1 MDSRSSPQRTLLI
14 VTGGIAAY
22 KAAELVRELRR
33 RGCAVQVAM
42 TAAAQRFV
50 APLTLQALSGHRVRT
65 ELFDAEAEA
74 AMGHIE
80 LARWPDRV
88 VVAPAS
94 ADFLARLAA
103 GLADDLPATLCLA
116 TRAPLLVAPAM
127 NNAMWEAAATQEAVA
142 ALRRRGVRV
151 VGPEVGEQACGEVG
165 PGRMSEPAAI
175 AAALLEGGGGGPAG
189 GALAGRRVL
198 VTAGATREPLDPV
211 RYLGNRSSGRMGFAL
226 AAAARE
232 AGAEVVLVT
241 GPAAL
246 ATPPG
251 VARIDVERA
260 EQMHEAV
267 MARVEGTDLFI
278 GAAAV
283 ADYRPAEEAPE
294 KIKKGSGPLTLAL
307 EPTPDILRAVAARRP
322 RPFVVGFAAETTDLL
337 EHARAKLR
345 DKGLDLVAA
354 NRVGPGCGLEVER
367 NSLEILAAE
376 GEPVSLPEQ
385 PKEELARAL
394 IALVAERLEAG
405 GCA

>member
-1 MDSRSSPQRTLLI
+1 MDSRSSPQRILLI

-50 APLTLQALSGHRVRT
+50 APLSLQALSGHRVRT

-127 NNAMWEAAATQEAVA
+127 NNAMWEAAPTQEAMA
-142 ALRRRGVRV
+142 ALRRRGVQV

-175 AAALLEGGGGGPAG
+175 AAALLE
-189 GALAGRRVL
+189 
-198 VTAGATREPLDPV
+198 
-211 RYLGNRSSGRMGFAL
+211 
-226 AAAARE
+226 
-232 AGAEVVLVT
+232 
-241 GPAAL
+241 
-246 ATPPG
+246 
-251 VARIDVERA
+251 
-260 EQMHEAV
+260 
-267 MARVEGTDLFI
+267 
-278 GAAAV
+278 
-283 ADYRPAEEAPE
+283 
-294 KIKKGSGPLTLAL
+294 
-307 EPTPDILRAVAARRP
+307 
-322 RPFVVGFAAETTDLL
+322 
-337 EHARAKLR
+337 
-345 DKGLDLVAA
+345 
-354 NRVGPGCGLEVER
+354 
-367 NSLEILAAE
+367 
-376 GEPVSLPEQ
+376 
-385 PKEELARAL
+385 
-394 IALVAERLEAG
+394 
-405 GCA
+405 